1 MPNSPEKYAALEN
14 AVNRLASESILA
26 TVGRDDGL
34 VPAYSLVGELCEL
47 CNDQPALHV
56 PLAQLLAALEKS
68 LDTAQPF
75 TEPLLKRLRGTVEWL
90 GPAIEAVRNQS
101 AIPACPEAEAAPVA
115 AAANAAAPAKTEKSS
130 DVLMTFEIEEN
141 QELLT
146 EFHAEVV
153 DHLSQI
159 EAALLQLDQQPDN
172 PEALNSI
179 FRSFHTIKGNA
190 GFLGLVPMHTLAHE
204 VESLLDLARNN
215 KLRLTSVIITE
226 ILRSRDALHA
236 LTQQVGAAIEKGKLP
251 SEIIPVSHLIHSVKR
266 LAVAGN
272 GPAPVPVAAPAP
284 VAEPSPAA
292 EVQIP
297 FPVAPVA
304 PAAPAPAPVAE
315 IAPAPVPMAPPPV
328 AVAPA
333 PASAATPAA
342 GGPPKAGNVEKQGA
356 TGQTVRVSTDKL
368 DSLMDVVGELVIVQS
383 QIMESARALGVEGTT
398 LQRNVAQLT
407 RLTKELQNTSMA
419 LRMIPIKPTFQKM
432 ERLARDLARSCV
444 KKVNFATSGDE
455 TELDRTVVEEIAD
468 PLVHMVRNAMDHG
481 LEPAEERVA
490 AGKPESGSVHLS
502 AYHQGSNIVIELRDD
517 GRGINPEKIL
527 KKAIEKGIIAP
538 NAVLSREETFALIFA
553 PGFSTAEKVTAVSG
567 RGVGMDVVKRNIEK
581 LRGKIEIESEVG
593 KGSVFKIKLPLTMA
607 IIDGLVV
614 RVGQDRFILPTT
626 SVQMALRPAQ
636 ETISTVHG
644 TGEVME
650 LRGRILPL
658 HRLHRRFNIPA
669 DSEKPWEGIV
679 VIIEHSGRTSALLV
693 DEMIS
698 KQEVVIKNLGSFMQG
713 LPGVAGGAILGDGN
727 IALILDPA
735 SILQAA

>member
-1 MPNSPEKYAALEN
+1 MPNSPEKYTAFEN

-34 VPAYSLVGELCEL
+34 VPAFSLVGELCEL
-47 CNDQPALHV
+47 CVEQPALRG
-56 PLAQLLAALEKS
+56 PLAGLLSELEKC

-90 GPAIEAVRNQS
+90 GPAIEAVRNKV
-101 AIPACPEAEAAPVA
+101 AVPACPGAEPAAQPAFSAV
-115 AAANAAAPAKTEKSS
+115 AAAPAKSEKS
-130 DVLMTFEIEEN
+130 DVLMTFELQEN

-153 DHLSQI
+153 DHLQQI

-204 VESLLDLARNN
+204 VESLLDLARTN
-215 KLRLTSVIITE
+215 KLRLSSVIITE
-226 ILRSRDALHA
+226 ILRSRDTLHA
-236 LTQQVGAAIEKGKLP
+236 LTQQVGLAIEKGKLP
-251 SEIIPVSHLIHSVKR
+251 SEIIPVSHLIQAVKR
-266 LAVAGN
+266 LAVPDGQ
-272 GPAPVPVAAPAP
+272 AAPAP
-284 VAEPSPAA
+284 VREELA
-292 EVQIP
+292 
-297 FPVAPVA
+297 APVA
-304 PAAPAPAPVAE
+304 KADNLAFTPEVLPVSQPVPAPVAVVPVPSAE
-315 IAPAPVPMAPPPV
+315 PAPGTLNAPTQ
-328 AVAPA
+328 AVAK
-333 PASAATPAA
+333 
-342 GGPPKAGNVEKQGA
+342 GGGAEKQNA
-356 TGQTVRVSTDKL
+356 TGQTVRVNTEKL

-383 QIMESARALGVEGTT
+383 QIMESARALGMNGSP

-407 RLTKELQNTSMA
+407 RLTKELQNTAMA

-481 LEPAEERVA
+481 LEPAEDRIA
-490 AGKPESGSVHLS
+490 AGKPEAGTVHLS

-527 KKAIEKGIIAP
+527 KKAREKGIVAP
-538 NAVLSREETFALIFA
+538 NAVLSREEIFNLIFA

-593 KGSVFKIKLPLTMA
+593 KGSIFKVKLPLTMA

-626 SVQMALRPAQ
+626 SVQMALRPAR
-636 ETISTVHG
+636 ETISTIQG

-650 LRGRILPL
+650 LRGRIMPL

-669 DSEKPWEGIV
+669 DSEKAWEGIV

-698 KQEVVIKNLGSFMQG
+698 KQEVVIKSLGAYMQG
-713 LPGVAGGAILGDGN
+713 LPGVSGGAILGDGN
-727 IALILDPA
+727 IALILDPGT
-735 SILQAA
+735 ILQAA

>member
-47 CNDQPALHV
+47 CHDQPALRA
-56 PLAQLLAALEKS
+56 PLAQLLAGLEKS

-75 TEPLLKRLRGTVEWL
+75 TEPLLQQLRGTVEWL
-90 GPAIEAVRNQS
+90 GPAIESARNESVIPPCPGAES
-101 AIPACPEAEAAPVA
+101 APAAS
-115 AAANAAAPAKTEKSS
+115 AANVAAPAKTEKSS
-130 DVLMTFEIEEN
+130 DVLMTFEIEDN

-204 VESLLDLARNN
+204 VESLLDLARTN

-236 LTQQVGAAIEKGKLP
+236 LTQQVGVALEKGRLP

-266 LAVAGN
+266 LAAASS
-272 GPAPVPVAAPAP
+272 GPAPAPVAAPAP
-284 VAEPSPAA
+284 AAEPSPAPEVPA

-297 FPVAPVA
+297 FPAA

-315 IAPAPVPMAPPPV
+315 AAPAPAPVAPVP
-328 AVAPA
+328 AVATP
-333 PASAATPAA
+333 TPAA

-407 RLTKELQNTSMA
+407 RLTKELQNTAMA

-527 KKAIEKGIIAP
+527 KKAIEKGIVAP
-538 NAVLSREETFALIFA
+538 NASLSREETFALIFA

-626 SVQMALRPAQ
+626 SVQMALRPTPEA
-636 ETISTVHG
+636 ISTVHG
-644 TGEVME
+644 TGEVMD

>member
-47 CNDQPALHV
+47 CSDQPALHA

-75 TEPLLKRLRGTVEWL
+75 TESLLKQLRGTVEWL
-90 GPAIEAVRNQS
+90 GPAIESARNGAAVPPCPGAES
-101 AIPACPEAEAAPVA
+101 APA
-115 AAANAAAPAKTEKSS
+115 AASATAAPAKTEKS

-141 QELLT
+141 QELLS

-153 DHLSQI
+153 DHLAQI

-204 VESLLDLARNN
+204 VESLLDLARTN
-215 KLRLTSVIITE
+215 KLRLNSVIITE

-236 LTQQVGAAIEKGKLP
+236 LTQQVGVALEKGKLP
-251 SEIIPVSHLIHSVKR
+251 TEIIPVSHLIQSVKR
-266 LAVAGN
+266 LAAAG
-272 GPAPVPVAAPAP
+272 GGTAPAPVAAPAPSVEPAPASEAPAEVAIPFPAVVPTPVAAPAP
-284 VAEPSPAA
+284 VTPQAVAA
-292 EVQIP
+292 
-297 FPVAPVA
+297 AH
-304 PAAPAPAPVAE
+304 APAPAPV
-315 IAPAPVPMAPPPV
+315 V
-328 AVAPA
+328 
-333 PASAATPAA
+333 
-342 GGPPKAGNVEKQGA
+342 GGPAKTGGVEKQAA

-383 QIMESARALGVEGTT
+383 QIMESARSLGVEGST

-481 LEPAEERVA
+481 LEPADERVA
-490 AGKPESGSVHLS
+490 AGKPEFGSVHLC

-517 GRGINPEKIL
+517 GRGINPDKVF
-527 KKAIEKGIIAP
+527 KKAVEKGIIAP
-538 NAVLSREETFALIFA
+538 NASLSREEIFNLIFA

-626 SVQMALRPAQ
+626 SVQMALRPTQ
-636 ETISTVHG
+636 EAISTVQG
-644 TGEVME
+644 TGEVMD

-669 DSEKPWEGIV
+669 DAEKPWEGIV